1 MRSYLVEVYASG
13 AALGD
18 ADAFAA
24 RAIEACSAARREGVV
39 VHHLASLLVPADEIC
54 LQVFRAPSSG
64 AIEEVGKRA
73 GLAFLRITEA
83 VAAPPGA
90 LEPTVGPSPRGGRL
104 PDEEDR

>member
-54 LQVFRAPSSG
+54 LQVFRAPSSR
-64 AIEEVGKRA
+64 AVEEVGRRA

-83 VAAPPGA
+83 VAAPAGA
-90 LEPTVGPSPRGGRL
+90 IGPTAAPSPPGGRFR
-104 PDEEDR
+104 DQEDP